1 MEYYSTIKKNE
12 ITLFAGTRMDL
23 ESHTEWISQMEKEKC
38 HMTSLICEIY
48 KEMIELN
55 LQNRKRITD
64 LKNKLMVAEGKEV
77 EKG

>member
-1 MEYYSTIKKNE
+1 
-12 ITLFAGTRMDL
+12 
-23 ESHTEWISQMEKEKC
+23 MEKEKC

-48 KEMIELN
+48 KEMIQLN